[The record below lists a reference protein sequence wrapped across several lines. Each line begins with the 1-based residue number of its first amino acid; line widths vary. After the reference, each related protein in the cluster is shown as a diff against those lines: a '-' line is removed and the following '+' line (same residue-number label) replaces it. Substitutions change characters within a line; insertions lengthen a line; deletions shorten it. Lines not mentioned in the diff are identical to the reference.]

1 MNIHKIVKL
10 WSGAAGALL
19 LTAFVV
25 SCKGNV
31 TTPIAVTG
39 VTLDKPT
46 VSLVAGTNTTLIAT
60 VVPANAAN
68 KKVTW
73 SSDKPEIASVD
84 AKGTV
89 TAHKAGAAVITVE
102 TDEGAKTASC
112 KVTVTAKAAV
122 AVTEVTLNKSKLR
135 LEEGKSEQLTAT
147 VAPANATNKTVTWS
161 SNKPDVAA
169 VDKDGKVTAHKVGE
183 ATITVTTTDGGK
195 AASCTV
201 RVLTRYTI
209 TYNLNG
215 GTNGKDNPAHYTV
228 ETETITLKP
237 ANKADHI
244 FFGWYVSADFSGEK
258 VTQITKGNSGN
269 KELYAKFIEMK
280 MIDIAAV
287 TSGNLGHAD
296 YSSSHNDV
304 HTVSLTAYRIGES
317 EVTQE
322 LWQAVMG
329 NNPSEFKSRPD
340 GSEVQEKRPVESVN
354 WYECIAFCNELTKQA
369 GLGESQC
376 VYSVEGHIYGT
387 ADAVAR
393 KVPEMDMNKKGFR
406 LPTEAEWEWA
416 AKGGKDDKWAGTN
429 DKNKLKEYA
438 WYKDDDGGDANDK
451 THEVKKKQANGYG
464 LYDMSG
470 NVWEWCWDLH
480 TYTTPTGG
488 QDPTGAASS
497 SYGSPRVTRGG
508 SWILYARLCVVGFRS
523 NVFPDNSYDN
533 LGFRLVCRP

>member
-39 VTLDKPT
+39 VTLDKST
-46 VSLVAGTNTTLIAT
+46 VSLVAGTNATLTAT
-60 VVPANAAN
+60 VAPANAAN

-102 TDEGAKTASC
+102 TEEGSKTASC
-112 KVTVTAKAAV
+112 K
-122 AVTEVTLNKSKLR
+122 
-135 LEEGKSEQLTAT
+135 
-147 VAPANATNKTVTWS
+147 
-161 SNKPDVAA
+161 
-169 VDKDGKVTAHKVGE
+169 
-183 ATITVTTTDGGK
+183 
-195 AASCTV
+195 V

-209 TYNLNG
+209 TYHLND
-215 GTNGKDNPAHYTV
+215 GTNDSDNPRNYTVETETITLKDASKANYTFAGWYANAGFTGEKVTQIGKGSTGNKELWAKFLENYSITYHLDGGSNHADNPAKYTI

-244 FFGWYVSADFSGEK
+244 FFGWYASADFSGEK
-258 VTQITKGNSGN
+258 VTEIRKGSSGN

-287 TSGNLGHAD
+287 TNGNLGD
-296 YSSSHNDV
+296 DSQNNNKP
-304 HTVSLTAYRIGES
+304 HTVSLTAYRIGET

-322 LWQAVMG
+322 LWQAVMS
-329 NNPSEFKSRPD
+329 NNPSYFKDNPAS
-340 GSEVQEKRPVESVN
+340 GEVQEKRPVEKVS

-387 ADAVAR
+387 ADAVAK

-416 AKGGKDDKWAGTN
+416 AKGGTEYRWAGTN
-429 DKNKLKEYA
+429 EESKLGEYA
-438 WYKDDDGGDANDK
+438 WYGAYIGGK
-451 THEVKKKQANGYG
+451 THEVKQKQANGYG

-470 NVWEWCWDLH
+470 NVWEWCWDR
-480 TYTTPTGG
+480 YSNSTPEGG
-488 QDPTGAASS
+488 QDPTGADFDSYRVDRGCCWGNVAFEAACAYRRGGDPA
-497 SYGSPRVTRGG
+497 YGSGGGLRVV
-508 SWILYARLCVVGFRS
+508 S
-523 NVFPDNSYDN
+523 
-533 LGFRLVCRP
+533 RP